1 MTIMTFITAACV
13 ASTLSIVFIWFAEHP
28 VESIKLQVFATVLYL
43 MFVGSSVYYYN
54 LEQDKLHVSADLA
67 EVEAS
72 YDESLLALEEQHADA
87 LAWQA
92 IQIEQE
98 VTEKLEARLA
108 AREDTMKD
116 NLFQKIFD
124 LEEVIKTQRTEIYEL
139 EDKLREANAMN
150 EQLESE
156 LTALQDDTIA
166 ATDETDLFFEVY
178 GSCTDLNTVYPDGV
192 PLEHDAYLLSFDTDL
207 DGIACS
213 ANDVQ

>member
-13 ASTLSIVFIWFAEHP
+13 ASTLSLVFIWFAEHP
-28 VESIKLQVFATVLYL
+28 VEPIKLQVFATVLYL
-43 MFVGSSVYYYN
+43 LLVGSSVYYYN
-54 LEQDKLHVSADLA
+54 LEQDKLHVSSDLA

-108 AREDTMKD
+108 AREDMMQD
-116 NLFQKIFD
+116 NLFQKVFD
-124 LEEVIKTQRTEIYEL
+124 LEEVIQTQRTEIYAL
-139 EDKLREANAMN
+139 EDKLREANALT
-150 EQLESE
+150 EQLANE
-156 LTALQDDTIA
+156 LTKLQDDAIA
-166 ATDETDLFFEVY
+166 AADETDSFFELY
-178 GSCTDLNTVYPDGV
+178 GSCTDLNAVYPDGV

-207 DGIACS
+207 DGIACGQS
-213 ANDVQ
+213 DTQ

>member
-13 ASTLSIVFIWFAEHP
+13 ASTLSLVFIWFAEHP
-28 VESIKLQVFATVLYL
+28 VEPLKLQVFATVLYL
-43 MFVGSSVYYYN
+43 LFVGSSVYYYN

-92 IQIEQE
+92 IQNERD

-116 NLFQKIFD
+116 NLFQKVFD
-124 LEEVIKTQRTEIYEL
+124 LEEVIKTQRTEMYAL
-139 EDKLREANAMN
+139 ENELREAHALN

-156 LTALQDDTIA
+156 LAALQDDAITTA
-166 ATDETDLFFEVY
+166 DETDVFFEVY
-178 GSCTDLNTVYPDGV
+178 GSCTDLNAVYPDGV

-207 DGIACS
+207 DGIACG